1 MNTFGE
7 RLRLSTFG
15 ESHGAAIGGVLDG
28 FPAGVAIEPSNI
40 QSELDRRKPGGK
52 YATPRKEA
60 DEIEILSGIFDGRST
75 GAPIGFIIRNANQHS
90 KDYEN
95 LKDIFRPAHA
105 DFSYFAK
112 YGLRDYRG
120 GGRAS
125 ARETAVRVAAGAFV
139 QILLN
144 HFKISVKSGVCGVGE
159 IYAGNLDFDFAQ
171 NSEIFALD
179 PAVEGAQKELILSAK
194 NAGDSI
200 GGCVLTRVTGVP
212 AGLGEPLYGK
222 LDAALAGAMMGINGV
237 KAVQIGAGVKASTL
251 KGSENNDFMCAS
263 NDAIRTNGGKI
274 GANFASNNA
283 GGILGGISSGTP
295 IEITTHFKP
304 TPSIFMAQRSV
315 DVYGADAVC
324 ELRGRHDPCIAVRG
338 SVVATAMA
346 RLAIADALL
355 LNASATLGN
364 LKRIYGED

>member
-28 FPAGVAIEPSNI
+28 FPAGVAIEPTNI

-105 DFSYFAK
+105 DFTYFAK

-125 ARETAVRVAAGAFV
+125 ARETAVRVAAGAFA

-144 HFKISVKSGVCGVGE
+144 HFKISVKSGVYGVGE
-159 IYAGNLDFDFAQ
+159 IYAGILDFDFAQ

-179 PAVEGAQKELILSAK
+179 PAVESAQKE
-194 NAGDSI
+194 
-200 GGCVLTRVTGVP
+200 
-212 AGLGEPLYGK
+212 
-222 LDAALAGAMMGINGV
+222 
-237 KAVQIGAGVKASTL
+237 
-251 KGSENNDFMCAS
+251 
-263 NDAIRTNGGKI
+263 
-274 GANFASNNA
+274 
-283 GGILGGISSGTP
+283 
-295 IEITTHFKP
+295 
-304 TPSIFMAQRSV
+304 
-315 DVYGADAVC
+315 
-324 ELRGRHDPCIAVRG
+324 
-338 SVVATAMA
+338 
-346 RLAIADALL
+346 
-355 LNASATLGN
+355 
-364 LKRIYGED
+364 

>member
-28 FPAGVAIEPSNI
+28 FPAGVAIEISNI

-75 GAPIGFIIRNANQHS
+75 GAPIGFIIHNANQHS

-105 DFSYFAK
+105 DFTYFAK

-125 ARETAVRVAAGAFV
+125 ARETAVRVAAGAFA

-144 HFKISVKSGVCGVGE
+144 HFKISVK
-159 IYAGNLDFDFAQ
+159 
-171 NSEIFALD
+171 
-179 PAVEGAQKELILSAK
+179 
-194 NAGDSI
+194 
-200 GGCVLTRVTGVP
+200 R
-212 AGLGEPLYGK
+212 
-222 LDAALAGAMMGINGV
+222 
-237 KAVQIGAGVKASTL
+237 
-251 KGSENNDFMCAS
+251 
-263 NDAIRTNGGKI
+263 
-274 GANFASNNA
+274 
-283 GGILGGISSGTP
+283 
-295 IEITTHFKP
+295 
-304 TPSIFMAQRSV
+304 
-315 DVYGADAVC
+315 
-324 ELRGRHDPCIAVRG
+324 
-338 SVVATAMA
+338 
-346 RLAIADALL
+346 
-355 LNASATLGN
+355 
-364 LKRIYGED
+364 

>member
-28 FPAGVAIEPSNI
+28 FPAGVEIEPSNI
-40 QSELDRRKPGGK
+40 QSELDRRKPGGR

-75 GAPIGFIIRNANQHS
+75 GAPIGFIICNANQHS

-95 LKDIFRPAHA
+95 LKDVFRPAHA
-105 DFSYFAK
+105 DFTYFAK

-125 ARETAVRVAAGAFV
+125 ARETAVRVAAGALA

-179 PAVEGAQKELILSAK
+179 PAVEGAQKELILSVK

-212 AGLGEPLYGK
+212 AGLGEPLYNK
-222 LDAALAGAMMGINGV
+222 LDAALAGALMGINGV
-237 KAVQIGAGVKASTL
+237 KAVHIGAGVKASTL
-251 KGSENNDFMCAS
+251 KGSENNDFMRAS
-263 NDAIRTNGGKI
+263 KNSIRTNGGNI
-274 GANFASNNA
+274 GANFVSNNA
-283 GGILGGISSGTP
+283 GGILGGISSGAP

-304 TPSIFMAQRSV
+304 TPSIFMAQHSV
-315 DVYGADAVC
+315 DVSGADAVC
-324 ELRGRHDPCIAVRG
+324 KLRGRHDPCIAVRG